1 MWICVYLNQGKGNTK
16 LVERK
21 EGSKL
26 NTPKKNKTYYMEL
39 EVIELLKQYNI
50 KTGIK
55 QSEAVNRIVKEYL
68 SKELLVK

>member
-1 MWICVYLNQGKGNTK
+1 
-16 LVERK
+16 
-21 EGSKL
+21 
-26 NTPKKNKTYYMEL
+26 MEL